1 VWLVRDLK
9 AQEGSQL
16 SVITTHNQDCP
27 LSSGLDPLLVVD
39 VWEHA
44 YYLKHQFRRVEY
56 VTEWWFLVDWEAIDK
71 LDQFWTRVAATNFE
85 HDEL

>member
-1 VWLVRDLK
+1 MRDST
-9 AQEGSQL
+9 APAGFQL
-16 SVITTHNQDCP
+16 SIVTTHNQDCP
-27 LSSGLDPLLVVD
+27 LSSGLDPLLVID

-56 VTEWWFLVDWEAIDK
+56 VTDWWFLVDWDAVDT
-71 LDQFWTRVAATNFE
+71 LDQFWTKVASVNFE